1 MAETFLTTVS
11 QMFILF
17 TLVGIGF
24 AMRRK
29 GVMSDE
35 FDAKLSF
42 LVINVAMPAMIISS
56 VLSSSKLP
64 SSHTIGEILLWGTA
78 CYLFVIVVAVIVAH
92 VLRTDA
98 KTRGTLEYL
107 MVFGNVGFIG
117 FPVLNCIFGPEAVL
131 YGAVF
136 NIPATFFTWS
146 AGVIM
151 LSMRDGDEGD
161 SSIKERLIGLGKAM
175 LSPCMLSCFAALAL
189 IILHITDSG
198 VVGQTFAFAGQLC
211 VPGAMLIVGSSIGK
225 MPIKE
230 MFSNARPYVAALF
243 RLLVIPFAVYF
254 VFSFFVSDH
263 LLLGVITIC
272 AAMPAASSGTMMC
285 IDFGGN
291 LKTMTQGT
299 FLTTVFSLGTIP
311 TVAAVLV

>member
-1 MAETFLTTVS
+1 MTTFYTTAS
-11 QMFILF
+11 QMIILF

-29 GVMSDE
+29 GVMNDE
-35 FDAKLSF
+35 FDGKLSF

-56 VLSSSKLP
+56 VLGSSDLP
-64 SSHTIGEILLWGTA
+64 STHTICEILMWGTA
-78 CYLFVIVVAVIVAH
+78 CYIFVIFVAIIVAN

-146 AGVIM
+146 AGVLM
-151 LSMRDGDEGD
+151 LSMREKGEKKA
-161 SSIKERLIGLGKAM
+161 SAKETLIGLGKAM
-175 LSPCMLSCFAALAL
+175 MSPCMISCFAALAL
-189 IILHITDSG
+189 IMGHVTDSG
-198 VVGQTFAFAGQLC
+198 VIGQTFEFAGQLC

-225 MPIKE
+225 MPLKE
-230 MFSNARPYVAALF
+230 MFTNARPYVATLF

-254 VFSFFVSDH
+254 VFSFFITDH

-299 FLTTVFSLGTIP
+299 FLSTVFSLGTIP
-311 TVAAVLV
+311 TVAAVLI